1 MIRFFDLL
9 LSTLAF
15 LLLLPLLLIIAIA
28 IKAGS
33 KGPVLF
39 FQRRVG
45 KDNHDFTL
53 VKFRTMHTGAERS
66 GSLTVGTHDRRITG
80 TGLILRKYKLDE
92 LPQLLN
98 VIRGDMSLVGPRPEV
113 RKYVDL
119 YTDDQKIVLSVRP
132 GLTDWASLEYL
143 NENEI
148 LGSSPDPE
156 RTYIEKIMPAKIEL
170 NKQFLN
176 NRNMKNYF
184 RVIGRTISGVFFRVS
199 EPV

>member
-1 MIRFFDLL
+1 MIRFFDVL
-9 LSTLAF
+9 LSAIAF
-15 LLLLPLLLIIAIA
+15 LLLLPLLLILAIA
-28 IKAGS
+28 IKTGS
-33 KGPVLF
+33 KGPVFF

-45 KDNHDFTL
+45 KDNRDFTL
-53 VKFRTMHTGAERS
+53 IKFRTMHSGAEKS
-66 GSLTVGTHDRRITG
+66 GSLTVGTNDSRITG
-80 TGLILRKYKLDE
+80 TGLLLRKYKLDE

-119 YTDDQKIVLSVRP
+119 YTADQRIVLSVRP

-156 RTYIEKIMPAKIEL
+156 KTYIGQIMPAKIEL

-176 NRNMKNYF
+176 NRNLKNYF
-184 RVIGRTISGVFFRVS
+184 RIIGRTISGIFF
-199 EPV
+199 PGQ